1 MVEEKVCPR
10 RGNFLVMNRQE
21 RLGFFLQT
29 RRNKRLLCND
39 CSDCYNCKR
48 FEFIREE
55 MDKNAFFTRDIG
67 PKKEPWPKQPILW
80 QVFVNEDFKKNEFN
94 FKIYIHKKFLSDFLI
109 KKFDFEK
116 NQIIEVFVD
125 KFFYYFRRF

>member
-1 MVEEKVCPR
+1 MVEEKVCLR

-21 RLGFFLQT
+21 LLSFFLQT
-29 RRNKRLLCND
+29 RRNKILLCND
-39 CSDCYNCKR
+39 CNDCYNCKR

-67 PKKEPWPKQPILW
+67 PKMEPWPKQPILW
-80 QVFVNEDFKKNEFN
+80 QVFDNEDFKKNEFN
-94 FKIYIHKKFLSDFLI
+94 FKIYIHKKLLSDFLI

-116 NQIIEVFVD
+116 NQIIEVFVV
-125 KFFYYFRRF
+125 

>member
-1 MVEEKVCPR
+1 MVEEKVYLR

-21 RLGFFLQT
+21 LLSFFLQT
-29 RRNKRLLCND
+29 RRNKILLCND
-39 CSDCYNCKR
+39 CNNCYNCKR

-125 KFFYYFRRF
+125 

>member
-1 MVEEKVCPR
+1 MVEEKVCLR
-10 RGNFLVMNRQE
+10 CGNFLVMNRQE
-21 RLGFFLQT
+21 LLVFFLQI

-39 CSDCYNCKR
+39 CNDCYNCKR
-48 FEFIREE
+48 SEFIREE

-67 PKKEPWPKQPILW
+67 PKKELWPKQPILW
-80 QVFVNEDFKKNEFN
+80 QVFDNDDFKKNEFN

-125 KFFYYFRRF
+125 